1 MKIWDVAIE
10 TKKGPVEETG
20 QFFDEWISN
29 TERVQLADDIWV
41 GRLEEE
47 LANDVIERCEPPGM
61 LGAPG
66 PFQMYSFVRD
76 VAVRAGD
83 VSTWDYEQSLQ
94 LCIMLSRLVHPTT
107 VSTGYAARVRFL
119 EEGTVGLITPGPVKG
134 QGAYAFIS
142 GENHRNWLT
151 RAELREL
158 STLLERPF
166 SSLPERVRL
175 ACWYHEFAATL
186 YYVEVR
192 WPLICTGLEAL
203 TETDKYNLTGQ
214 FVRRVARLARVL
226 EVGGFDE
233 SDALAAYQI
242 RSALV
247 HGQGFLNLPRIELS
261 EGRPEINGYPERIHL
276 YSKLETILRL
286 ALKRAVAGYDFSD
299 LFKDEPTI
307 RQYFEGPRL
316 TKPALIKAVVGTR
329 DILPPSSD
337 SWNFVEAT
345 ARDVFRLYGFSEIR
359 TPIIEDLQLFQRAV
373 GEETD
378 IVAKEM
384 FTWEDRGRADREKEQ
399 WLALR
404 PENTAGTV
412 RAYIEHRLWDRGL
425 NKLYYIGPQFRR
437 ERPQKGRYRQFYQI
451 GAEVIGPASAGS
463 ESPARDAEV
472 LEMLATLLDRL
483 GITDW
488 NLELNS
494 VGTSADRV
502 AFNDALRKALD
513 PVKDKMCTDCQ
524 RRAVTNPLRVFDCK
538 VPEDQPIIETLPR
551 ITQFLGE
558 DSRKHFDAVQEILT
572 KVGVEFHINS
582 RLVRGLDYYTRT
594 AFEFTHGALG
604 AQNAILGGGR
614 YDGLS
619 EALGG
624 PAAPGIGFA
633 IGEDRL
639 VMSLKETAEG
649 VLRKPDVYVAAM
661 AGMNGEAAR
670 LAREL
675 RRHDLVVELGDDS
688 FRLKKSFE
696 AATKA
701 GAKYILIV
709 GENEV
714 KADAFALKNLSSGE
728 QVQVARGE
736 LAGKIRGQ

>member
-1 MKIWDVAIE
+1 M
-10 TKKGPVEETG
+10 
-20 QFFDEWISN
+20 
-29 TERVQLADDIWV
+29 
-41 GRLEEE
+41 
-47 LANDVIERCEPPGM
+47 
-61 LGAPG
+61 
-66 PFQMYSFVRD
+66 
-76 VAVRAGD
+76 
-83 VSTWDYEQSLQ
+83 
-94 LCIMLSRLVHPTT
+94 
-107 VSTGYAARVRFL
+107 
-119 EEGTVGLITPGPVKG
+119 
-134 QGAYAFIS
+134 
-142 GENHRNWLT
+142 
-151 RAELREL
+151 
-158 STLLERPF
+158 
-166 SSLPERVRL
+166 
-175 ACWYHEFAATL
+175 
-186 YYVEVR
+186 
-192 WPLICTGLEAL
+192 
-203 TETDKYNLTGQ
+203 
-214 FVRRVARLARVL
+214 
-226 EVGGFDE
+226 
-233 SDALAAYQI
+233 
-242 RSALV
+242 
-247 HGQGFLNLPRIELS
+247 
-261 EGRPEINGYPERIHL
+261 
-276 YSKLETILRL
+276 
-286 ALKRAVAGYDFSD
+286 
-299 LFKDEPTI
+299 
-307 RQYFEGPRL
+307 
-316 TKPALIKAVVGTR
+316 IKAVRGTR
-329 DILPPSSD
+329 DLLPPETAL
-337 SWNFVEAT
+337 WNFVEA
-345 ARDVFRLYGFSEIR
+345 AVRDVFRAYNFQEIR
-359 TPIIEDLQLFQRAV
+359 TPIFEATELFARGV

-384 FTWEDRGRADREKEQ
+384 YTWEDRSRAASEKGQ
-399 WLALR
+399 SLTLR
-404 PENTAGTV
+404 PENTAGVV
-412 RAYIEHRLWDRGL
+412 RAYIEHKLWDRGL

-483 GITDW
+483 GITGW

-494 VGTSADRV
+494 VGCPNDR
-502 AFNDALRKALD
+502 AKFNEALRKALE
-513 PVKDKMCTDCQ
+513 PVVGNMCADCQ

-551 ITQFLGE
+551 ISQFLDEGC
-558 DSRKHFDAVQEILT
+558 RKHFDTVQEILT
-572 KVGVEFHINS
+572 QVGVRFTLND

-649 VLRKPDVYVAAM
+649 VLRKPDVYVAPLG

-675 RRHDLVVELGDDS
+675 RRHDLVVELGDES

-714 KADAFALKNLSSGE
+714 KADAFALKNLATGE
-728 QVQVARGE
+728 QVSVPRGE
-736 LAGKIRGQ
+736 LALRIQTE